1 MSTATICL
9 TWAFLNSVD
18 VVRCYTLG
26 RSGHAVGVDDGVYR
40 IAFFCDAE
48 ERCYMSANAMYM
60 VTTALHGMVVLGIA
74 YILSRM
80 GADEYTRILLLAFG
94 LKVIGSY
101 VFAMFF
107 YMSGRRSA
115 MHVLAQVS
123 KRTPVP
129 PKGTDWEDMTIDQ
142 KVMVGWAYSPKADWV
157 AYTFPEQVLWL
168 LGDCLLAGL
177 CIGLAT
183 MA

>member
-18 VVRCYTLG
+18 VVRAYTLG

-48 ERCYMSANAMYM
+48 ERFHMSASAMYM
-60 VTTALHGMVVLGIA
+60 VAAGLHGLVVLGIA
-74 YILSRM
+74 FILSRM
-80 GADEYTRILLLAFG
+80 GADEYTRILMLAFG
-94 LKVIGSY
+94 LKVVGSY
-101 VFAMFF
+101 IFAMFF
-107 YMSGRRSA
+107 YMAGRRSA
-115 MHVLAQVS
+115 MHVIARLS

-129 PKGTDWEDMTIDQ
+129 AKGTDWEDMTVDQ
-142 KVMVGWAYSPKADWV
+142 KVMVGWSCSPKADWV
-157 AYTFPEQVLWL
+157 AYTFPERVAWL

-177 CIGLAT
+177 CIGLA
-183 MA
+183 MVA